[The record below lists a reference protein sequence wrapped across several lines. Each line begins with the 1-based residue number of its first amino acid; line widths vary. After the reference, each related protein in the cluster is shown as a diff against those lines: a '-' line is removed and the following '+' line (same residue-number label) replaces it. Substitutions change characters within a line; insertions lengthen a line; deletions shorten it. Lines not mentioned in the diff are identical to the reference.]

1 MRLPT
6 HTMCV
11 ELGLLACVWQHI
23 PCVLSMHWGFP
34 LPLPGVSCR
43 MVCGS
48 WVCVGGPASGRAGA
62 GVGAL
67 VCVCVCV
74 CVLRFV
80 CVSVLVALGGC
91 AVRLFTPRFG
101 WASVQRGGSHFF
113 LVSHPPTKFFKGM
126 GLCQR

>member
-67 VCVCVCV
+67 VCVCVCA
-74 CVLRFV
+74 CV
-80 CVSVLVALGGC
+80 
-91 AVRLFTPRFG
+91 
-101 WASVQRGGSHFF
+101 F
-113 LVSHPPTKFFKGM
+113 L
-126 GLCQR
+126 GLCVCLCWWLWVGVLCDFLCLGSAGPLSRGVGLTLFLWVTRLPMTQPQ